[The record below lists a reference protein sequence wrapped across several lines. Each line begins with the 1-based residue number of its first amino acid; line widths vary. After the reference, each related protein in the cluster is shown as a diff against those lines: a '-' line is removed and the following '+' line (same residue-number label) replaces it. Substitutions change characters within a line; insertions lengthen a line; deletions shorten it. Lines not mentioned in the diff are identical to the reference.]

1 METTR
6 KESPRGAQHSK
17 NAVVRAGS
25 ALVADIAATL
35 DGDAMS
41 RKGWQEK
48 VSGWLARYDFAA
60 PVRDHLWSE
69 GVAPRTRHPSEIA
82 LK

>member
-1 METTR
+1 M
-6 KESPRGAQHSK
+6 AHSIAK

-41 RKGWQEK
+41 RKGRQEK